1 MQLRDHIESP
11 CGLRFMFEQL
21 ELQAGYT
28 RRWLLDQPM
37 MRTGEEIAQTYA
49 VLRRFVEF
57 IAQTDIPYIN
67 TLQFRLQGLKD
78 IRTTIKNLS
87 QNAVLDDIE
96 LFEVKH
102 LAILAVDVAERLR
115 NHGLDDAVAIPDLNE
130 VITILD
136 PDGLK
141 MATFYVYDSYCQ
153 ELRDLRS
160 QMRQH
165 PEQQEELLV
174 EAAEIEEGVRRDLSK
189 QLHPFAKALEAA
201 QVALAKIDLNLAKAL
216 QMRQWGLCFPS
227 ISNDD
232 VTRYEGMFHP
242 QVKDALEK
250 TKKQFQPV
258 TLEFG
263 LKPTLITGANMG
275 GKTVVL
281 KTLTLCQYLFQYGF
295 GIPAQSAEIAVKD
308 EIYFCI
314 GDEQS
319 IEKGLSSFAAEMK
332 NIDAVIK
339 ASRENRKIVAL
350 IDEPARTTNPTEGT
364 ALVSAL
370 VKVLADKRLSLVM
383 TTHYDIE
390 PTDAHC
396 LRVKGFENGT
406 MNYELVEVQDG
417 EVPHE
422 ALNIAESLGID
433 KEWIETAREILNIPN
448 SVQLN
453 LSNSIGLDPKGSN
466 STPLNEEGEN
476 KTPSNSRGFM
486 NLVEKE
492 GGK

>member
-1 MQLRDHIESP
+1 MQLKDHIESP
-11 CGLRFMFEQL
+11 CGLRYVFEQL

-28 RRWLLDQPM
+28 RRWMLDMPM
-37 MRTGEEIAQTYA
+37 MRTEEEIAQSYA
-49 VLRRFVEF
+49 VLRYFVEF
-57 IAQTDIPYIN
+57 VEQVDTPYIN

-78 IRTTIKNLS
+78 IRTTIKNLG
-87 QNAVLDDIE
+87 QHAVLDDIE

-102 LAILAVDVAERLR
+102 LAMLSADVAERMQA
-115 NHGLDDAVAIPDLNE
+115 NGLDRAISVPDLNQ
-130 VITILD
+130 VVAILD

-153 ELRDLRS
+153 KLIDLRS

-216 QMRQWGLCFPS
+216 QMRQLGLCFPT
-227 ISNDD
+227 ISNND

-242 QVKDALEK
+242 QVKDALLQRK
-250 TKKQFQPV
+250 RTFQPV
-258 TLEFG
+258 SLTFG
-263 LKPTLITGANMG
+263 QKPTLITGANMG

-295 GIPAQSAEIAVKD
+295 GIPAQKADIAVKD
-308 EIYFCI
+308 EIFFCI

-332 NIDAVIK
+332 NIDAVIQ
-339 ASRENRKIVAL
+339 ASRSDRKIVAL

-370 VKVLADKRLSLVM
+370 VKVLRGDSVSLVM

-433 KEWIETAREILNIPN
+433 KEWIETAREILN
-448 SVQLN
+448 
-453 LSNSIGLDPKGSN
+453 
-466 STPLNEEGEN
+466 
-476 KTPSNSRGFM
+476 PSNSKGLDRGS
-486 NLVEKE
+486 NLTPLRC
-492 GGK
+492 